1 MAGEDMSSELPWN
14 RLVGMLA
21 AHTATG
27 VVFWALIDQL
37 PRDVYWFCL
46 QEMNLSSKLAFLGL
60 LFLLPLILVNHK
72 LRLAAAQYGSVLDAM
87 GLLCLFVRFHIDTT
101 FHLVA
106 LSSDG
111 SVTAATLSVTGLML
125 ANFVTLALRWGNK
138 SLNPVVPGLA
148 DALVTVVVCQLPV
161 ALACVYLF
169 FYRPHPL
176 LDSPV
181 SARHAWWRSVGS
193 IASIPLVVFV
203 TQWVLPRF
211 VMLIVWTTGLLCF
224 CSTAKMDV
232 QLVGSACMA
241 VALPSL
247 WIDLV
252 PPIGYAPLASN
263 VSATQLVSATVMS
276 GSVLPNDKSTPSPH
290 TGRVHSADSLPT
302 YASPSSAS
310 LSTGLCIT
318 TCLGTLAYILLTA
331 LTIILTC
338 YDYLPDEL
346 RFLRGQRYPLLL
358 AVGLLLSAANAVTL
372 IRSRHRRHC
381 RFVRW
386 TSMHALRAVVVTGLL
401 VGVLCPVAIVRLG
414 FNRAGLTNFQP
425 ILTAIQDYQPHMVA
439 LQSDTM
445 QAGSGAIDMTDFLAQ
460 ELGMYS
466 YAHPRTDED
475 SFGCTFLSV
484 FPIVEALS
492 TGVILPSPRG
502 ENACMQMV
510 AVDVHG
516 TVVTVV
522 NVHLGNDGMSEK
534 QTQLDVAA
542 RTIVSRPMNGPLLVV
557 GDFNT
562 RKNTAQYRS
571 FVQNAGHVR
580 DAGSA
585 ANCRQSFND
594 TSVPIEY
601 MFYSNVT
608 CVQFDYPHTYPQD
621 ETADSFPRIGHFT
634 LT

>member
-1 MAGEDMSSELPWN
+1 MSSELPWN

-169 FYRPHPL
+169 YYRPHPL

-181 SARHAWWRSVGS
+181 STRHAWWRSVGS
-193 IASIPLVVFV
+193 ITSIPLVVFV

-241 VALPSL
+241 MALPSL

-290 TGRVHSADSLPT
+290 TGRAHSADSLQT
-302 YASPSSAS
+302 HASPPSAS
-310 LSTGLCIT
+310 LSTGLCVT

-401 VGVLCPVAIVRLG
+401 VGVLCPVAIVRLVINHSSVCRTFSPSNTLLGVPSDFRVFSFNVYQG

-502 ENACMQMV
+502 ENACMQ
-510 AVDVHG
+510 
-516 TVVTVV
+516 
-522 NVHLGNDGMSEK
+522 
-534 QTQLDVAA
+534 LDVAA

-562 RKNTAQYRS
+562 RNNTAQYRS

>member
-1 MAGEDMSSELPWN
+1 MCCIGLVLVTAA
-14 RLVGMLA
+14 RLSLWSFA
-21 AHTATG
+21 
-27 VVFWALIDQL
+27 
-37 PRDVYWFCL
+37 R
-46 QEMNLSSKLAFLGL
+46 
-60 LFLLPLILVNHK
+60 
-72 LRLAAAQYGSVLDAM
+72 
-87 GLLCLFVRFHIDTT
+87 
-101 FHLVA
+101 HLKA

-169 FYRPHPL
+169 YYRPHPL
-176 LDSPV
+176 LASPV
-181 SARHAWWRSVGS
+181 STRHAWWRSVGS
-193 IASIPLVVFV
+193 ITSIPLVVFV
-203 TQWVLPRF
+203 TQWVFGAPTAVSRWLGVSTEYSWLVLLAYSTGAVVPQVLPRF
-211 VMLIVWTTGLLCF
+211 VMSIVWTTGLLCF
-224 CSTAKMDV
+224 CSTAKVDV

-241 VALPSL
+241 MALPSL

-290 TGRVHSADSLPT
+290 TGRAHSADSLQT
-302 YASPSSAS
+302 HASPSSGS
-310 LSTGLCIT
+310 MSTGLCVT

-358 AVGLLLSAANAVTL
+358 AVGLLLSAANALTL

-401 VGVLCPVAIVRLG
+401 VGVLCPVAIVRLVINHSSGQVSPSNTLLGVPSDFRVFSFNVYQG

-425 ILTAIQDYQPHMVA
+425 ILTAIQDYEPHMVA
-439 LQSDTM
+439 LQESDTM

-466 YAHPRTDED
+466 YAHPRTVED

-484 FPIVEALS
+484 FPIVEAQS

-516 TVVTVV
+516 TAVTVV

-534 QTQLDVAA
+534 QTQLDVVA
-542 RTIVSRPMNGPLLVV
+542 RTILSRPINGPLLVV

-562 RKNTAQYRS
+562 RNNTAQYRS

-634 LT
+634 LP

>member
-1 MAGEDMSSELPWN
+1 MSSELPWN

-169 FYRPHPL
+169 YYRPHPL

-181 SARHAWWRSVGS
+181 STRHAWWRSVGS
-193 IASIPLVVFV
+193 ITSIPLVVFV

-241 VALPSL
+241 MALPSL

-290 TGRVHSADSLPT
+290 TGRAHSADSLQT
-302 YASPSSAS
+302 HASPPSAS
-310 LSTGLCIT
+310 LSTGLCVT

-372 IRSRHRRHC
+372 I
-381 RFVRW
+381 
-386 TSMHALRAVVVTGLL
+386 
-401 VGVLCPVAIVRLG
+401 
-414 FNRAGLTNFQP
+414 
-425 ILTAIQDYQPHMVA
+425 
-439 LQSDTM
+439 
-445 QAGSGAIDMTDFLAQ
+445 
-460 ELGMYS
+460 
-466 YAHPRTDED
+466 
-475 SFGCTFLSV
+475 
-484 FPIVEALS
+484 
-492 TGVILPSPRG
+492 
-502 ENACMQMV
+502 
-510 AVDVHG
+510 
-516 TVVTVV
+516 
-522 NVHLGNDGMSEK
+522 
-534 QTQLDVAA
+534 
-542 RTIVSRPMNGPLLVV
+542 
-557 GDFNT
+557 
-562 RKNTAQYRS
+562 
-571 FVQNAGHVR
+571 
-580 DAGSA
+580 
-585 ANCRQSFND
+585 
-594 TSVPIEY
+594 
-601 MFYSNVT
+601 
-608 CVQFDYPHTYPQD
+608 
-621 ETADSFPRIGHFT
+621 
-634 LT
+634 